1 MGYDKTDVAD
11 QEVHNLTPFVIKDE
25 DHAGEGKKKITYL
38 SSVVPAEVLHKIQ
51 GAILDDLAAILVNSF
66 GPHGSNTCIKKLNAF
81 NTYTKDGHTIL
92 SQVYY
97 NGIIEQAIKDDIESI
112 TRNIVNTVGDGTT
125 SAVLMSK
132 SIFHS
137 IHKAM
142 EQNPDLNAADI
153 MRAMD
158 YVGKEMDE
166 NDDVR
171 IAQQNT
177 DSSDY
182 RAVQQLEIELSNLA
196 KQLDKIA
203 FDRSDYEAKLADIK
217 AKEEYLAEYT
227 AKFEAAVIAD
237 TKAAREKAAGLMAEV
252 EKAQR
257 QREHILEQLPEDMRV
272 RYEKA
277 AETHNGLA
285 VERLEGNV
293 PSVCRMALQASS
305 MSDLARTSS
314 EVVECPYCH
323 RMLVMGEDGE
333 ES

>member
-1 MGYDKTDVAD
+1 MSLGSLLLKLQDIDLALTRNRAALNAMPEIAELAKKRRAHQKLKAD
-11 QEVHNLTPFVIKDE
+11 ATKLYAQRKDIE
-25 DHAGEGKKKITYL
+25 TYL
-38 SSVVPAEVLHKIQ
+38 KVL
-51 GAILDDLAAILVNSF
+51 
-66 GPHGSNTCIKKLNAF
+66 
-81 NTYTKDGHTIL
+81 
-92 SQVYY
+92 
-97 NGIIEQAIKDDIESI
+97 E
-112 TRNIVNTVGDGTT
+112 
-125 SAVLMSK
+125 
-132 SIFHS
+132 
-137 IHKAM
+137 
-142 EQNPDLNAADI
+142 
-153 MRAMD
+153 
-158 YVGKEMDE
+158 GKEMDA
-166 NDDVR
+166 NDDGR

-203 FDRSDYEAKLADIK
+203 FDRRDYEAKLADIK